1 MRHVQSLIWSH
12 YNSFT
17 HLQGFCYATP
27 AVTFAKYVYATN
39 KIKFDL
45 TSKTVCFLSFI
56 FLTCPAGI
64 DSHSVKMVPSGASTP
79 IEFHSSLLIRHQYGS
94 VSLLRQLLWFALG
107 QLCLN
112 KNEVSG
118 FHHATFSTVCLSK
131 TCRPIIGVSRRC
143 VFGTQQ
149 ITGGYRRGGLLYYS
163 RQRGTAVMLTNTG
176 RTRAIY

>member
-1 MRHVQSLIWSH
+1 MPNQG
-12 YNSFT
+12 
-17 HLQGFCYATP
+17 LQDTTELLKLC
-27 AVTFAKYVYATN
+27 
-39 KIKFDL
+39 L
-45 TSKTVCFLSFI
+45 TALTVSSI
-56 FLTCPAGI
+56 FLTYPAGI
-64 DSHSVKMVPSGASTP
+64 DSHSLKMGPSGASNP

-94 VSLLRQLLWFALG
+94 VSLLRRPLGFELG

-143 VFGTQQ
+143 VFGTRQ
-149 ITGGYRRGGLLYYS
+149 ITVGCRRGASSYCS
-163 RQRGTAVMLTNTG
+163 RQRETEVMLTNTG